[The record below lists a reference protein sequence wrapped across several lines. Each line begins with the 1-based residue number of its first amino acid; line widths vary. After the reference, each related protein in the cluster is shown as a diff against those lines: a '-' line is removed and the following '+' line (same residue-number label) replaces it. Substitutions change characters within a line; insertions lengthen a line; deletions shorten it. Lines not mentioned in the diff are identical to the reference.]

1 MGKKKQLKQKGYA
14 LFGCPVEGCL
24 YNHKTEQCRSAF
36 ARKGAFW
43 RHLALRIFGQKKC
56 ELHQQLAQESG
67 FPSDALEQPVIYFE
81 YVTGVS
87 TSEDTY
93 LRQREFAQ
101 QLSELVLQKWGTFFP
116 CLACLAVVV
125 QLGASRAGTVLPLFR
140 GGGSSSHAVLGRLG
154 ASPVVGD
161 WCEKRQS

>member
-1 MGKKKQLKQKGYA
+1 MSKKKQLKQKGYA

-56 ELHQQLAQESG
+56 ELHQQLAQEFG

-101 QLSELVLQKWGTFFP
+101 QLSELVLQN
-116 CLACLAVVV
+116 AVTGAERVWSVPPWEAAAAEVWDHQWVV
-125 QLGASRAGTVLPLFR
+125 APTRQR
-140 GGGSSSHAVLGRLG
+140 G
-154 ASPVVGD
+154 
-161 WCEKRQS
+161 